1 MEDAHAVTAIA
12 PQVEPRPIGRLA
24 RVLLFLTALI
34 PVLALF
40 SGATVL
46 LIYSLFVF
54 ILLFLRRPLSRAAV
68 AFPLSLAVKFV
79 ALTIICGWIAEL
91 GAWYENYGRRAP
103 NPALLHPQLIPDL
116 LLAIGLYGGGALAWL
131 LVLRR
136 WRFGLAEVF
145 VTIRLL
151 GIFVE
156 QSGVVI
162 VAIAQSLFVNPLAGL
177 LLAAFVFVVYGPVIA
192 IPYMLLEP
200 QFAGRATRSGWL
212 KFPAVA
218 LPMVVF
224 AVTLTAVVG
233 LIASAVGLIPPKQ
246 PIWTH
251 PFF

>member
-1 MEDAHAVTAIA
+1 MQDLDEIHAPTVHG
-12 PQVEPRPIGRLA
+12 PRPIGRVA
-24 RVLLFLTALI
+24 RVLLALTALI
-34 PVLALF
+34 PVLAVF
-40 SGATVL
+40 GGTTVM
-46 LIYSLFVF
+46 LIYTLFVV

-68 AFPLSLAVKFV
+68 AIPLSLPVKFIS
-79 ALTIICGWIAEL
+79 LTILCGWIVEL

-116 LLAIGLYGGGALAWL
+116 ILAIGLYGGGALAWL

-136 WRFGLAEVF
+136 WRFRLLEIF
-145 VTIRLL
+145 VTVGLL

-156 QSGVVI
+156 QTGAALA
-162 VAIAQSLFVNPLAGL
+162 AIAQSLFVNPLASL
-177 LLAAFVFVVYGPVIA
+177 LFAAFVFVVYGPVIA

-200 QFAGRATRSGWL
+200 QFAGRVTRSGWL

-218 LPMVVF
+218 LLMVIF

-233 LIASAVGLIPPKQ
+233 LLAGGAGLIPPKQ

>member
-1 MEDAHAVTAIA
+1 MQNLDELRAPTAY
-12 PQVEPRPIGRLA
+12 EPRLIGRVVRILLA
-24 RVLLFLTALI
+24 LTALV
-34 PVLALF
+34 PVLAVF
-40 SGATVL
+40 GGTTVM
-46 LIYSLFVF
+46 LIYTLFVV
-54 ILLFLRRPLSRAAV
+54 ILLFLRHPLSRAAI
-68 AFPLSLAVKFV
+68 AMPLPLAIKFT
-79 ALTIICGWIAEL
+79 ALTILCGWIVEL

-116 LLAIGLYGGGALAWL
+116 ILAIGLYGGGALAWL

-136 WRFGLAEVF
+136 WRFSLLEVF
-145 VTIRLL
+145 VTVGLL

-156 QSGVVI
+156 QTGVVI
-162 VAIAQSLFVNPLAGL
+162 VAIAQSLTVNPLASL

-218 LPMVVF
+218 LLMVIL

-233 LIASAVGLIPPKQ
+233 LLASSAGLIPPKQ

>member
-1 MEDAHAVTAIA
+1 MQDLDEVHAPTVY
-12 PQVEPRPIGRLA
+12 EPRPIGRVA
-24 RVLLFLTALI
+24 SILLFLTALI
-34 PVLALF
+34 PVLAIF
-40 SGATVL
+40 GGTSVL
-46 LIYSLFVF
+46 LIYTLFVV

-68 AFPLSLAVKFV
+68 AIPLPLPVKFI
-79 ALTIICGWIAEL
+79 ALTILCGWIVEL

-116 LLAIGLYGGGALAWL
+116 ILAIGLYGGGALAWL

-136 WRFGLAEVF
+136 WRFSLLEMFLTVG
-145 VTIRLL
+145 LL

-156 QSGVVI
+156 QTGAAL
-162 VAIAQSLFVNPLAGL
+162 VAIAQSLFVNSLASLFLAG
-177 LLAAFVFVVYGPVIA
+177 FVFVVYGPVIA

-200 QFAGRATRSGWL
+200 QFAGRAVRSGWL

-218 LPMVVF
+218 LLMMIF

-233 LIASAVGLIPPKQ
+233 LLASGVGLIPPKQ
-246 PIWTH
+246 PIWAH

>member
-1 MEDAHAVTAIA
+1 MQNLDVLHAPTGS
-12 PQVEPRPIGRLA
+12 EPRRLGRVS
-24 RVLLFLTALI
+24 RTLLFLTALI
-34 PVLALF
+34 PVLAIF
-40 SGATVL
+40 RGTTVL
-46 LIYSLFVF
+46 LIYTLFVV
-54 ILLFLRRPLSRAAV
+54 ILLFLRRPLNRAAL
-68 AFPLSLAVKFV
+68 AIPLPLAVKFT
-79 ALTIICGWIAEL
+79 ALTILCGWIVEL

-116 LLAIGLYGGGALAWL
+116 ILAIGLYSGGALAWL

-136 WRFGLAEVF
+136 WRFSLLEMFLTVG
-145 VTIRLL
+145 LL

-156 QSGVVI
+156 QTGAAL
-162 VAIAQSLFVNPLAGL
+162 VAIAQSLFVNPLTSLFLAG
-177 LLAAFVFVVYGPVIA
+177 FVFVVYGPVIA

-218 LPMVVF
+218 LLMMIL

-233 LIASAVGLIPPKQ
+233 LVASGAGLIPPKQ
-246 PIWTH
+246 PIWAH

>member
-1 MEDAHAVTAIA
+1 MQNLDEIRA
-12 PQVEPRPIGRLA
+12 PTVYELRPIGLVARALLA
-24 RVLLFLTALI
+24 LTALI
-34 PVLALF
+34 PVLAVF
-40 SGATVL
+40 SGSTVL
-46 LIYSLFVF
+46 LIYTLFVV

-68 AFPLSLAVKFV
+68 AIPLPLALKLI
-79 ALTIICGWIAEL
+79 ALTILCGWIVEL

-116 LLAIGLYGGGALAWL
+116 ILAIGLYGGGAFAWL

-136 WRFGLAEVF
+136 WRFSLLEVF
-145 VTIRLL
+145 VTVGLL

-156 QSGVVI
+156 QTGAVL
-162 VAIAQSLFVNPLAGL
+162 VAITQSFFVNPLASL
-177 LLAAFVFVVYGPVIA
+177 LFAGFVFVVYGPVIA

-200 QFAGRATRSGWL
+200 QFAGRAVRSGWL

-218 LPMVVF
+218 LLMVIF

-233 LIASAVGLIPPKQ
+233 LLVSGVGLIPPKQ
-246 PIWTH
+246 PIWAH